1 MQKIFSLALMVLS
14 TSLFAQEVRLPDFKN
29 WELTDVSKLGY
40 KKEALFTQMN
50 RDLLKLSNSI
60 CSNRALVW
68 AFDLKRNQNIDA
80 GKIFMFFTEKTGDV
94 GLKTWWYHVSPII
107 NEMGTVYALDAG
119 FPGMINVPLTVKQ
132 WLKQFAHRETCKE
145 IKATEVDLVM
155 RMFKGAVYPQRTQ
168 YGFYDCYYVLT
179 PGGYWTPSSVAK
191 GLLGTDE
198 TGAQVN
204 YERDE
209 IDKEEVLE
217 ACIEAATSP
226 LGRVLGGGK
235 KRCEKYLG
243 L

>member
-1 MQKIFSLALMVLS
+1 MNKLLLIATFALS
-14 TSLFAQEVRLPDFKN
+14 TSLLGQEIKLPDFKN
-29 WELTDVSKLGY
+29 WELTEISKLGY
-40 KKEALFTQMN
+40 KKETLFSQMN
-50 RDLLKLSNSI
+50 RDLLKLTNSI

-68 AFDLKRNQNIDA
+68 AYDFKRKQNIDA
-80 GKIFMFFTEKTGDV
+80 GKIFLFFTEETGDI

-107 NEMGTVYALDAG
+107 NEKGIIYALDAG
-119 FPGMINVPLTVKQ
+119 FPALVKKPFTVKE

-145 IKATEVDLVM
+145 IKASEIDLVN
-155 RMFKGAVYPQRTQ
+155 RMFKGAVYPARTQ
-168 YGFYDCYYVLT
+168 YGSYDCYYILT

-209 IDKEEVLE
+209 IDKEEVFE
-217 ACIEAATSP
+217 ACVEAATSP
-226 LGRVLGGGK
+226 LGRALGGGK